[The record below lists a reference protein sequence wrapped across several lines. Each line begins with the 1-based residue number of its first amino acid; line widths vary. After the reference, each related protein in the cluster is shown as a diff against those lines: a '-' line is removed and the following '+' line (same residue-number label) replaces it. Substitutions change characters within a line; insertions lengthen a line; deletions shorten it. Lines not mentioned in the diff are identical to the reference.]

1 MYTHVIRTN
10 ITLPSGNTIINI
22 SHILFLVVGTVLF
35 RLLNLKVFSILNR
48 CCKIANIILY
58 LFKVIEEL
66 YQSGPEWL
74 TMAIVVPVFQPEFRV
89 DNQ

>member
-35 RLLNLKVFSILNR
+35 RLLNLKVFSILNDAV
-48 CCKIANIILY
+48 K
-58 LFKVIEEL
+58 
-66 YQSGPEWL
+66 
-74 TMAIVVPVFQPEFRV
+74 
-89 DNQ
+89 